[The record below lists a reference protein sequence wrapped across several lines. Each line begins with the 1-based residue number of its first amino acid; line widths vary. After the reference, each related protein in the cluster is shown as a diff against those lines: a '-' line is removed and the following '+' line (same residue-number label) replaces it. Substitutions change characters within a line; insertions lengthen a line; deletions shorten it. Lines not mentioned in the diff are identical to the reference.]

1 MFKETIAFQIV
12 KIAYYNQ
19 DKNFQV
25 LYGRLGNNAEAKIVI
40 KSNREIPVDTQI
52 VVVGIWVNKEIYGPQ
67 FEVDEILEMNN

>member
-25 LYGRLGNNAEAKIVI
+25 LYGRLGNNTEAKIVL
-40 KSNREIPVDTQI
+40 KSNREIPLDTQ
-52 VVVGIWVNKEIYGPQ
+52 VVAVGRWVNKEIYGPQ
-67 FEVDEILEMNN
+67 FEVEEILEMNN